1 MENPA
6 FIPSAANA
14 LDYFNRL
21 NVANTTIALL
31 RKQLA
36 SAELLSAANLGVLP
50 ILFTP
55 GGATGSGDVAET
67 YANMPAGPARTA
79 FYARHSS
86 LLWAKA
92 EANGGA
98 AE

>member
-1 MENPA
+1 MDTP
-6 FIPSAANA
+6 FIPNAENA
-14 LDYFNRL
+14 LDYFNKL

-55 GGATGSGDVAET
+55 TDSSVDALTTYNQMEPGAAKTQ
-67 YANMPAGPARTA
+67 
-79 FYARHSS
+79 FYARNSARI
-86 LLWAKA
+86 WAAK
-92 EANGGA
+92 EAATGTV
-98 AE
+98 E